1 MKSPA
6 PGGALA
12 ALSLS
17 MLLASLG
24 TSIAN
29 VGLPSLVLAFDASF
43 QAAQWVVLAYLLA
56 ITAVIVS
63 VGRLGDLMGRSRLLL
78 TGLLLFTVASA
89 LCGVASSLGLLIA
102 ARALQG
108 LGAAIM
114 MAMTMALVGET
125 VAKERTG
132 RAMGLLGSVSAMGT
146 ALGPSIGGVL
156 IAGFGWRA
164 LFFITVPLGLLTF
177 ALARRYLHVDRREQK
192 PARSALNVLP
202 TLRDSSLNA
211 GLGMSALVSAVMM
224 ATLVVGPFYLTH
236 GAGLDPARMGL
247 TMAIGPCVSALMGVP
262 AGRLTDRFGT
272 GPMTIAGLLAMLGGC
287 LLLSLMPLNL
297 GIAGYIGPLIILTLG
312 YAQFQA
318 ANNTAVMGE
327 VPADQRGVVA
337 GVLNLSRNLGLIAGA
352 SALGAVFAQTAGDL
366 ATASRSAVGNGMHAT
381 FGVALVLVIASL
393 LMVVLALR
401 DQARKH
407 SAFKN

>member
-6 PGGALA
+6 PRGALV

-29 VGLPSLVLAFDASF
+29 VGLPSLVQAFDASF

-78 TGLLLFTVASA
+78 AGLLLFTVASA
-89 LCGVASSLGLLIA
+89 LCGMAPSLGLLIA

-132 RAMGLLGSVSAMGT
+132 RAMGLLGTMSAMGT
-146 ALGPSIGGVL
+146 ALGPSLGGVL

-177 ALARRYLHVDRREQK
+177 ALARRYLRVDRHGLQ
-192 PARSALNVLP
+192 PAQSGFSFLS
-202 TLRDSSLNA
+202 TLRDSTLSA
-211 GLGMSALVSAVMM
+211 GLAMSALVSAVMM

-236 GAGLDPARMGL
+236 GAGLDPAWMGL
-247 TMAIGPCVSALMGVP
+247 TMAVGPCVSAFTGIP
-262 AGRLTDRFGT
+262 AGRLTDRFGC
-272 GPMTIAGLLAMLGGC
+272 GPMTIAGLLAMLAGC
-287 LLLSLMPLNL
+287 LLLSLAPLNL
-297 GIAGYIGPLIILTLG
+297 GVAGYIAPLIILTLG

-318 ANNTAVMGE
+318 ANNTAVMSD
-327 VPADQRGVVA
+327 VLADRRGVIA
-337 GVLNLSRNLGLIAGA
+337 GLLNLSRNLGLIAGA
-352 SALGAVFAQTAGDL
+352 SALGAVFSQVSGDL
-366 ATASRSAVGNGMHAT
+366 ATATPGDVGSGMQAT
-381 FGVALVLVIASL
+381 FGVALALIGAGL
-393 LMVVLALR
+393 FLALR
-401 DQARKH
+401 TRLDTTAALTR
-407 SAFKN
+407 

>member
-6 PGGALA
+6 PRGALV

-29 VGLPSLVLAFDASF
+29 VGLPSLVQAFGASF

-78 TGLLLFTVASA
+78 AGLLLFTVASA
-89 LCGVASSLGLLIA
+89 LCGMAPSLGLLIA

-132 RAMGLLGSVSAMGT
+132 RAMGLLGTMSAMGT
-146 ALGPSIGGVL
+146 ALGPSLGGVL

-177 ALARRYLHVDRREQK
+177 ALARRYLRVDRHGLQ
-192 PARSALNVLP
+192 PAQSGFRFLS
-202 TLRDSSLNA
+202 TLRDSTLSA
-211 GLGMSALVSAVMM
+211 GLAMSALVSAVMM

-236 GAGLDPARMGL
+236 GAGLDPAWMGL
-247 TMAIGPCVSALMGVP
+247 TMAVGPCVSALTGIP
-262 AGRLTDRFGT
+262 AGRLTDRFGS
-272 GPMTIAGLLAMLGGC
+272 GPMTIAGLLAMLAGC
-287 LLLSLMPLNL
+287 LLLSLAPLNL
-297 GIAGYIGPLIILTLG
+297 GVAGYIAPLIILTLG

-318 ANNTAVMGE
+318 ANNTAVMSD
-327 VPADQRGVVA
+327 VLADRRGVIA
-337 GVLNLSRNLGLIAGA
+337 GLLNLSRNLGLIAGA
-352 SALGAVFAQTAGDL
+352 SALGAVFSQVSGDL
-366 ATASRSAVGNGMHAT
+366 ATATPGDVGSGMQAT
-381 FGVALVLVIASL
+381 FGVALALIGAGL
-393 LMVVLALR
+393 FLALR
-401 DQARKH
+401 TRLDTTAALTR
-407 SAFKN
+407 

>member
-1 MKSPA
+1 
-6 PGGALA
+6 
-12 ALSLS
+12 

-29 VGLPSLVLAFDASF
+29 VGLPSLVQAFDASF

-78 TGLLLFTVASA
+78 AGLLLFTVASA
-89 LCGVASSLGLLIA
+89 LCGVVPSLGLLIA
-102 ARALQG
+102 ARAVQG

-132 RAMGLLGSVSAMGT
+132 RAMGLLGTMSAMGT
-146 ALGPSIGGVL
+146 ALGPSLGGML

-164 LFFITVPLGLLTF
+164 LFFITVPLGLLTS
-177 ALARRYLHVDRREQK
+177 ALARRYLRVDRREQQ
-192 PARSALNVLP
+192 PVQSGFSFLS
-202 TLRDSSLNA
+202 TLRESTLSA
-211 GLGMSALVSAVMM
+211 GLAMSALVSAVMM

-236 GAGLDPARMGL
+236 GAGLDPAWMGL
-247 TMAIGPCVSALMGVP
+247 SMAVGPCVSALMGVP
-262 AGRLTDRFGT
+262 AGRLTDRFGS
-272 GPMTIAGLLAMLGGC
+272 GPMTIAGLLAMLAGC
-287 LLLSLMPLNL
+287 LLLALTPLNL

-318 ANNTAVMGE
+318 ANNTAVMSD
-327 VPADQRGVVA
+327 VLPDRRGVVA
-337 GVLNLSRNLGLIAGA
+337 GLLNLSRNVGLIAGA
-352 SALGAVFAQTAGDL
+352 SGLGAVFARVSGDL
-366 ATASRSAVGNGMHAT
+366 STATPADVGSGMQAT
-381 FGVALVLVIASL
+381 FGVALALIGVGLF
-393 LMVVLALR
+393 LALR
-401 DQARKH
+401 AR
-407 SAFKN
+407 FRVTPVLTR

>member
-6 PGGALA
+6 PRGALV

-29 VGLPSLVLAFDASF
+29 VGLPSLVQAFDASF

-78 TGLLLFTVASA
+78 AGLLLFTVASA
-89 LCGVASSLGLLIA
+89 LCGMAPSLGLLIA

-132 RAMGLLGSVSAMGT
+132 RAMGLLGTMSAMGT
-146 ALGPSIGGVL
+146 ALGPSLGGVL

-177 ALARRYLHVDRREQK
+177 ALARRYLRVDRHGLQ
-192 PARSALNVLP
+192 PAQSGFSFLS
-202 TLRDSSLNA
+202 TLRDSTLSA
-211 GLGMSALVSAVMM
+211 GLAMSALVSAVMM

-236 GAGLDPARMGL
+236 GAGLDPAWMGL
-247 TMAIGPCVSALMGVP
+247 TMAVGPCVSALTGIP
-262 AGRLTDRFGT
+262 AGRLTDRFGC
-272 GPMTIAGLLAMLGGC
+272 GPMTIAGLLAMLAGC
-287 LLLSLMPLNL
+287 LLLSLAPLNL
-297 GIAGYIGPLIILTLG
+297 GVAGYIAPLIILTLG

-318 ANNTAVMGE
+318 ANNTAVMSD
-327 VPADQRGVVA
+327 VLPDRRGVVA
-337 GVLNLSRNLGLIAGA
+337 GLLNLSRNVGLIAGA
-352 SALGAVFAQTAGDL
+352 SALGAVFAHVSGDL
-366 ATASRSAVGNGMHAT
+366 STATPADVGSGMQAT
-381 FGVALVLVIASL
+381 FGVALALIGVGLF
-393 LMVVLALR
+393 LALR
-401 DQARKH
+401 AR
-407 SAFKN
+407 FRVTPVLTR

>member
-1 MKSPA
+1 
-6 PGGALA
+6 
-12 ALSLS
+12 

-78 TGLLLFTVASA
+78 AGLLLFTVASA
-89 LCGVASSLGLLIA
+89 LCGMAPSLGLLIA

-132 RAMGLLGSVSAMGT
+132 RAMGLLGTMSAMGT

-164 LFFITVPLGLLTF
+164 LFFITVPLGLLTV
-177 ALARRYLHVDRREQK
+177 ALARRYLRVERRE
-192 PARSALNVLP
+192 PPSALSRFNFLS
-202 TLRDSSLNA
+202 TLRDSTLSA
-211 GLGMSALVSAVMM
+211 GLAMSALVSAVMM

-236 GAGLDPARMGL
+236 GAGLDPAWMGL
-247 TMAIGPCVSALMGVP
+247 TMAVGPCVSALMGIP
-262 AGRLTDRFGT
+262 AGRLTDRFGS
-272 GPMTIAGLLAMLGGC
+272 GPMTVAGLLAMLAGC

-297 GIAGYIGPLIILTLG
+297 GVAGYIAPLIILTLG

-318 ANNTAVMGE
+318 ANNTAVMSE
-327 VPADQRGVVA
+327 VLADRRGVVA
-337 GVLNLSRNLGLIAGA
+337 GLLNLSRNLGLIAGA
-352 SALGAVFAQTAGDL
+352 SALGAVFAHVSGDL
-366 ATASRSAVGNGMHAT
+366 ATATPGSVGSGMQAT
-381 FGVALVLVIASL
+381 FGVALALIGVGLF
-393 LMVVLALR
+393 LALR
-401 DQARKH
+401 TRLDATRILTR
-407 SAFKN
+407 

>member
-6 PGGALA
+6 PRGALA

-29 VGLPSLVLAFDASF
+29 VGLPSLVQAFDASF

-63 VGRLGDLMGRSRLLL
+63 VGRLGDLIGRSRLLL
-78 TGLLLFTVASA
+78 AGLLLFTVASA
-89 LCGVASSLGLLIA
+89 LCGMAPSLGLLIA

-132 RAMGLLGSVSAMGT
+132 RAMGLLGTVSAMGT
-146 ALGPSIGGVL
+146 ALGPSLGGVL
-156 IAGFGWRA
+156 IAEFGWRA
-164 LFFITVPLGLLTF
+164 LFFTTVPLGLLTI
-177 ALARRYLHVDRREQK
+177 ALARRYLRVDRREQQ
-192 PARSALNVLP
+192 PVQSGFSFLS
-202 TLRDSSLNA
+202 TLRDSTLSA
-211 GLGMSALVSAVMM
+211 GLAMSALVSAVMM
-224 ATLVVGPFYLTH
+224 TTLVVGPFYLTH
-236 GAGLDPARMGL
+236 GVGLDPAWMGM
-247 TMAIGPCVSALMGVP
+247 TMAVGPCVSAMMGVP
-262 AGRLTDRFGT
+262 AGRLTDRFGS
-272 GPMTIAGLLAMLGGC
+272 GPMTIAGLLAMLAGG
-287 LLLSLMPLNL
+287 LLLALTPPNL

-318 ANNTAVMGE
+318 ANNTAVMSDV
-327 VPADQRGVVA
+327 VPDLRGVVA
-337 GVLNLSRNLGLIAGA
+337 GMLNLSRNLGLIAGA
-352 SALGAVFAQTAGDL
+352 SALGAVFAHVSGDL
-366 ATASRSAVGNGMHAT
+366 ATATPADVGSAMRAT
-381 FGVALVLVIASL
+381 FGVAVTLIGVGLF
-393 LMVVLALR
+393 LALR
-401 DQARKH
+401 ARFRVT
-407 SAFKN
+407 AVLTR

>member
-6 PGGALA
+6 PRGALV

-29 VGLPSLVLAFDASF
+29 VGLPSLVQAFDASF

-78 TGLLLFTVASA
+78 AGLLLFTVASA
-89 LCGVASSLGLLIA
+89 LCGMAPSLGLLIA

-132 RAMGLLGSVSAMGT
+132 RAMGLLGTMSAMGT
-146 ALGPSIGGVL
+146 ALGPSLGGVL

-177 ALARRYLHVDRREQK
+177 ALARRYLRVDRHGLQ
-192 PARSALNVLP
+192 PAQSGFSFLS
-202 TLRDSSLNA
+202 TLRDSTLSA
-211 GLGMSALVSAVMM
+211 GLAMSALVSAVMM

-236 GAGLDPARMGL
+236 GAGLDPAWMGL
-247 TMAIGPCVSALMGVP
+247 TMAVGPCVSALTGIP
-262 AGRLTDRFGT
+262 AGRLTDRFGC
-272 GPMTIAGLLAMLGGC
+272 GPMTIAGLLAMLAGC
-287 LLLSLMPLNL
+287 LLLSLAPLNL
-297 GIAGYIGPLIILTLG
+297 GVAGYITPLIILTLG

-318 ANNTAVMGE
+318 ANNTAVMSD
-327 VPADQRGVVA
+327 VLPDRRGVVA
-337 GVLNLSRNLGLIAGA
+337 GLLNLSRNVGLIAGA
-352 SALGAVFAQTAGDL
+352 SALGAFFAHVSGDL
-366 ATASRSAVGNGMHAT
+366 ATATPGDVGSGMQAT
-381 FGVALVLVIASL
+381 FGVALALIGVGLF
-393 LMVVLALR
+393 LALR
-401 DQARKH
+401 AR
-407 SAFKN
+407 FRVTPVLTR

>member
-6 PGGALA
+6 PRGALA

-29 VGLPSLVLAFDASF
+29 VGLPSLVQAFDASF

-63 VGRLGDLMGRSRLLL
+63 FGRLGDLMGRSRLLL
-78 TGLLLFTVASA
+78 AGLLLFTVASA
-89 LCGVASSLGLLIA
+89 LCGMAPSLGLLIA
-102 ARALQG
+102 ARAVQG

-132 RAMGLLGSVSAMGT
+132 RAMGLLGTMSAMGT
-146 ALGPSIGGVL
+146 ALGPSLGGML
-156 IAGFGWRA
+156 IAGVGWRA
-164 LFFITVPLGLLTF
+164 LFFITVPLGLLTL
-177 ALARRYLHVDRREQK
+177 ALARRYLRVDRREQQ
-192 PARSALNVLP
+192 PVQSGFSFLS
-202 TLRDSSLNA
+202 TLRESTLSA
-211 GLGMSALVSAVMM
+211 GLAMSALVSAVMM

-236 GAGLDPARMGL
+236 GAGLDPAWMGL
-247 TMAIGPCVSALMGVP
+247 TMAVGPCVSALTGIP
-262 AGRLTDRFGT
+262 AGRLTDRFGS
-272 GPMTIAGLLAMLGGC
+272 GPMTIVGLLAMLAGC
-287 LLLSLMPLNL
+287 LLLALTPLNH

-318 ANNTAVMGE
+318 ANNTAVMSD
-327 VPADQRGVVA
+327 VLPDRRGVVA
-337 GVLNLSRNLGLIAGA
+337 GLLNLSRNVGLIAGA
-352 SALGAVFAQTAGDL
+352 SALGAVFARVSGDL
-366 ATASRSAVGNGMHAT
+366 ATATPADVGSGMQAT
-381 FGVALVLVIASL
+381 FGVALALIGVGLF
-393 LMVVLALR
+393 LALR
-401 DQARKH
+401 ARFRVT
-407 SAFKN
+407 AVLTR